1 MFTTICHVVEVPSEN
16 PYAFPA
22 AWLKGVAVHHDRRRF
37 RHLVVTLGPR
47 NNIHMELER
56 RGVDAFALGSLSR
69 LSYPRA
75 LVRLVKLLR
84 HEQVDIVQTHL
95 FDPSILGLVSG
106 RVARVDAVLVTRHHS
121 DFTTLFDKPL
131 HRWLDRRQAV
141 QADLVIAASEGVR
154 RSMVE
159 LEHVPFEHIIVHHY
173 GFEFEDLRPTLTTHE
188 RTGLRKTMGVDG
200 DGPLLAVVAR
210 LSRDKGHRYLLEAI
224 PRVRNEWPGLRVV
237 FVGIGPLS
245 DELVTLAAELGLS
258 ETVSFLGVRGDAHR
272 IIEASDLVVHPSL
285 TEAFCNV
292 IIEAM
297 ALERPLVATDVSG
310 ASEQIDAGI
319 TGHLVPPGDP
329 LALSAAI
336 LKILSDPEA
345 AARMASEARRRV
357 VQRFSFPRM
366 MRIYEETY
374 VSVLDNPERR

>member
-1 MFTTICHVVEVPSEN
+1 
-16 PYAFPA
+16 
-22 AWLKGVAVHHDRRRF
+22 
-37 RHLVVTLGPR
+37 
-47 NNIHMELER
+47 
-56 RGVDAFALGSLSR
+56 
-69 LSYPRA
+69 
-75 LVRLVKLLR
+75 
-84 HEQVDIVQTHL
+84 
-95 FDPSILGLVSG
+95 
-106 RVARVDAVLVTRHHS
+106 
-121 DFTTLFDKPL
+121 
-131 HRWLDRRQAV
+131 
-141 QADLVIAASEGVR
+141 
-154 RSMVE
+154 MVE